1 MDKGRFEEA
10 GKTLRWLRVSS
21 SMEDVQSELE
31 DIKESME
38 LHHASALSSWKV
50 LFTNSDLFARMWRVA
65 LLQFMAQMCGSTAM
79 KYYLPTNF
87 LALGLGKDLSLLA
100 SGIESSL
107 KVGCTVIEM
116 LLIDRAGR
124 KTTLVAGSAI
134 MAIALLVS
142 RCVIDRATP
151 ANKRD
156 VQINGALPLVYPH
169 NMNRASD
176 YACVVFIFFYS
187 FGYSIGFGP
196 NSWVYGSEV
205 GLTCAS

>member
-1 MDKGRFEEA
+1 MLIFLFASPRWLMDKGRFEEA
-10 GKTLRWLRVSS
+10 GKTLRWLRASS

-31 DIKESME
+31 DIRENIGQ
-38 LHHASALSSWKV
+38 HQASALSSWKV

-107 KVGCTVIEM
+107 KVGCTIVEM

-142 RCVIDRATP
+142 
-151 ANKRD
+151 KF
-156 VQINGALPLVYPH
+156 IN
-169 NMNRASD
+169 R
-176 YACVVFIFFYS
+176 
-187 FGYSIGFGP
+187 
-196 NSWVYGSEV
+196 SWGTY
-205 GLTCAS
+205 